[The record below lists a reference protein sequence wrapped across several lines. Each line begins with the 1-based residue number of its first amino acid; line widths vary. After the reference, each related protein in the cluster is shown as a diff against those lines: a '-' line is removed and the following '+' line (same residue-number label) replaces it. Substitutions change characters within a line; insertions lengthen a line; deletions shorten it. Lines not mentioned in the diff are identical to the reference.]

1 MKKLLFIA
9 IFVLTA
15 LSFSLSAQEITPVSV
30 APHPR
35 LLLERGDITRMR
47 DFAASREN
55 AQLIH
60 QQLIAKADAILS
72 TTPVSKELVENG
84 TLDGELSQRIFTL
97 AYAFVMT
104 ENMEYS
110 RRAEQEMLNIS
121 LLKKWNSENL
131 AELTLAA
138 AIGYDWLFNSLPVH
152 SRSIIGTAIYEKSLR
167 NITQLEGLDEES
179 LTAFAYGALATM
191 ERAPEFY
198 SEFIR
203 KVIAHCNTTIL
214 SDKALNDFAYS
225 DFASLA
231 EDITDKVVLVAALQ
245 SALGKECGLTLPEG
259 FMQSAEYLD
268 FMVAPSGVTYDLGN
282 LPSTP
287 SVVAAKYWFAS
298 QADNA
303 SVIASDERRLKEKSH
318 IKEQEMPLYMIFA
331 SSLDLNHKGTRANAW
346 GKQNWPVYVYRSG
359 WEQPTDTYFIAKG
372 GSFVY
377 ESEGIQWAI
386 FKACDSQDKAS
397 AKLTESFASS
407 SRKGA
412 VIDLGKEF
420 AEGVR
425 SAIRT
430 IELDKKSNLTIFDHI
445 VVGEQPM
452 NIEWKIDTKATA
464 EVVGPSNIKLSY
476 NGKDIFIK
484 MRCKGRSKTSI
495 QQDGDMQRVG
505 FDIEAKANQELDIEV
520 EISTARS
527 SILNRLGEKLKGNKS
542 GDK

>member
-1 MKKLLFIA
+1 
-9 IFVLTA
+9 
-15 LSFSLSAQEITPVSV
+15 
-30 APHPR
+30 
-35 LLLERGDITRMR
+35 
-47 DFAASREN
+47 
-55 AQLIH
+55 
-60 QQLIAKADAILS
+60 
-72 TTPVSKELVENG
+72 
-84 TLDGELSQRIFTL
+84 
-97 AYAFVMT
+97 
-104 ENMEYS
+104 
-110 RRAEQEMLNIS
+110 
-121 LLKKWNSENL
+121 
-131 AELTLAA
+131 
-138 AIGYDWLFNSLPVH
+138 
-152 SRSIIGTAIYEKSLR
+152 
-167 NITQLEGLDEES
+167 
-179 LTAFAYGALATM
+179 
-191 ERAPEFY
+191 
-198 SEFIR
+198 
-203 KVIAHCNTTIL
+203 
-214 SDKALNDFAYS
+214 
-225 DFASLA
+225 
-231 EDITDKVVLVAALQ
+231 
-245 SALGKECGLTLPEG
+245 
-259 FMQSAEYLD
+259 
-268 FMVAPSGVTYDLGN
+268 MVAPSGVTYDFGN
-282 LPSTP
+282 LPSAP

-298 QADNA
+298 QADDA
-303 SVIASDERRLKEKSH
+303 SVITADERRLKEKSH

-331 SSLDLNHKGTRANAW
+331 SSLDLNHKDTRANAW

-412 VIDLGKEF
+412 VIDLGQEF

-425 SAIRT
+425 NAIRT
-430 IELDKKSNLTIFDHI
+430 IELDKKNNLTISDLI

-505 FDIEAKANQELDIEV
+505 FEIEAKANQELDIEV